1 MNRKSSR
8 ILRGLSVLTVTAALS
23 LGVSTAVVDA
33 RTVFGVIKTQTVSEI
48 NADRTVNL
56 TVIKT
61 AENPFDDGTD
71 PQDVVVSGITFT
83 IKRLSGI
90 DLTTESGWATA
101 RDISIAQAQAH
112 DYSGTYSAVTN
123 VAGEATFSNLPIG
136 LYLVHETPLT
146 TPGPEDLQIVDF
158 LITLPTGDSDGVNW
172 DYDVQVKSKS
182 EAALPTTPT
191 KPTTPTSTVTKTP
204 NTTTR
209 TQTAIPQVPVSPVPT
224 QIALAQTPT
233 REAGQQGLAST
244 GANVLG
250 MLGFA
255 LLLIGAGTFL
265 VLRSRKH

>member
-8 ILRGLSVLTVTAALS
+8 ALRGLGILTITAALTF
-23 LGVSTAVVDA
+23 GAPTAVVDA
-33 RTVFGVIKTQTVSEI
+33 RTVFGVIKTQVVTDI
-48 NADRTVNL
+48 NANQTVNL

-61 AENPFDDGTD
+61 AENPFDEEVK
-71 PQDVVVSGITFT
+71 PEDVVVSGITFT
-83 IKRLSGI
+83 IMRLSGV

-112 DYSGTYSAVTN
+112 EYSGTYSAVTN
-123 VAGEATFSNLPIG
+123 AEGEVTFNNLPIG

-158 LITLPTGDSDGVNW
+158 LITLPTGDNDGLNW
-172 DYDVQVKSKS
+172 DYDVQVNSKS
-182 EAALPTTPT
+182 EAALPATPT
-191 KPTTPTSTVTKTP
+191 KPTTPNSTITRP
-204 NTTTR
+204 SSTTTR
-209 TQTAIPQVPVSPVPT
+209 TQSALPQVPTSPAPT

-255 LLLIGAGTFL
+255 LLLIGVGFFL
-265 VLRSRKH
+265 VMRSRKH